1 MKKLMS
7 ILLAVLML
15 VSIFASCGGN
25 DETTTT
31 EIPTTEA
38 TTTEAP
44 TTEIPTTEAPTTEA
58 PTTEAPTTIDP
69 NAPWSSKYDIRDT
82 WSGKT
87 LNVACTTWSK
97 TATAPWSVIELCV
110 EPDKASGFGSKIDI
124 AVLQRQEFIKTT
136 YGVDVD
142 WINAGQYQIGDTLE
156 KATIA
161 ENTNYDL
168 ALPRA
173 LMAQS
178 LVVKGM
184 LYDMGNREFI
194 DFSNTYYNTD
204 SIETFTAKGHTFFID
219 GDFSK
224 LNKELSY
231 VIFFNK
237 KLLGGQQATADLYD
251 KVRKGKWTWNEL
263 VTLCTTVYKDD
274 GDSVYDD
281 DDILGI
287 NKTYFG
293 DEIYHY
299 FSIKKVDSDESTGDW
314 ELTFN
319 DSKMDEIVGIIS
331 SAMESN
337 WTCNRYTG
345 GWNSYSYDYILEKM
359 LFLNSTVREY
369 HTENCKDIGVVP
381 FPMLNEA
388 QGRYYVPT
396 SSQMATL
403 MCIPKST
410 QDRNMSDYF
419 VDVLSWTGNEYVI
432 NAYIEQMSDEFESE
446 VEIEMLVDYIFPN
459 IVYDAE
465 VTVGWSSLFP
475 TTQTHNGIEEFER
488 TYNDD
493 EPDALKTIAEWNAA
507 WGGYTEE

>member
-1 MKKLMS
+1 MKKLMA
-7 ILLAVLML
+7 ILLVILML
-15 VSIFASCGGN
+15 VSLFASCGGN
-25 DETTTT
+25 DETITT
-31 EIPTTEA
+31 ET
-38 TTTEAP
+38 
-44 TTEIPTTEAPTTEA
+44 PTTEAPTTEA
-58 PTTEAPTTIDP
+58 PTTEAPSTINP
-69 NAPWSSKYDIRDT
+69 NAPWSSKTDIRDT

-87 LNVACTTWSK
+87 LNIACTTWSEAAK
-97 TATAPWSVIELCV
+97 APWSVIELCV
-110 EPDKASGFGSKIDI
+110 EPNKESGFGIKID
-124 AVLQRQEFIKTT
+124 ATVLERQEFIKNT
-136 YGVDVD
+136 YGVDVN

-156 KATIA
+156 KSAIA
-161 ENTNYDL
+161 ENINYDL

-173 LMAQS
+173 LMAQN
-178 LVVKGM
+178 VVAKGL
-184 LYDMGNREFI
+184 LYDMSNRDYI
-194 DFSNTYYNTD
+194 DFSNPYYNMD
-204 SIETFTAKGHTFFID
+204 SVETFTAKGHTFFID

-224 LNKELSY
+224 LNKELSF
-231 VIFFNK
+231 VLFFNK

-251 KVRKGKWTWNEL
+251 KVRNGKWTWGEL
-263 VTLCTTVYKDD
+263 VILCTTVYKDD
-274 GDSVYDD
+274 GDGIYGD

-287 NKTYFG
+287 NKTHFTDRLYYCFG
-293 DEIYHY
+293 
-299 FSIKKVDSDESTGDW
+299 IKQVDSDKSTGDW
-314 ELTFN
+314 NLTFN
-319 DSKMDEIVGIIS
+319 DSKMDEIVEIIS
-331 SAMESN
+331 SANDSN

-345 GWNSYSYDYILEKM
+345 GWNAYDFEYILENM

-432 NAYIEQMSDEFESE
+432 NAYIEQMSDKFESE
-446 VEIEMLVDYIFPN
+446 VEIEMLVDYVFPN

-475 TTQTHNGIEEFER
+475 KTQTHNGIEKFQS
-488 TYNDD
+488 TYNED